1 MSDDPLPRLS
11 RAELETL
18 LAALDPLLDGFGKG
32 GSCLDDARAYLGRL
46 GIAAAGPEDAPLLIQ
61 WLDRWR
67 EAGGDRRTLRL
78 MVLTLLDSG
87 GAPVPEP
94 EEPA

>member
-46 GIAAAGPEDAPLLIQ
+46 GIAAAGPDEAPSLIQ

-67 EAGGDRRTLRL
+67 EVGGDRRSLRL
-78 MVLTLLDSG
+78 MVVTLLDRSG
-87 GAPVPEP
+87 AAVQGRDETA
-94 EEPA
+94 